1 MRYTTNDDSF
11 VISMI
16 FHDHFNIYFCSTN
29 YVHCFKNKRI
39 EQSLASFS
47 KPLLFTIALGAN
59 IYSLIDLYE
68 DVVIVLLILGS
79 KMFLRENLALLS
91 NLPCS
96 RRIFFS
102 VRSN

>member
-29 YVHCFKNKRI
+29 LLMYVHCFINKRI
-39 EQSLASFS
+39 EQNCTSFP

-59 IYSLIDLYE
+59 IYSLIDLHE
-68 DVVIVLLILGS
+68 DLATSLLILGS
-79 KMFLRENLALLS
+79 KMFPNFIALFELS
-91 NLPCS
+91 N
-96 RRIFFS
+96 S
-102 VRSN
+102 V